1 MANVKEIEWQGGI
14 YNITDET
21 ARGEAQ
27 QARALANTAQATAER
42 ALTAAGNAQNAAGA
56 ARENADA
63 ANAAI
68 QNAETAEIKDG
79 DKLVKESAVWETAFL
94 RNHTTSTPATRSP
107 AGFIV
112 RDANVISQNYYFDK
126 TVNLAGVSIDFS
138 ESGIRFYILG
148 ADGKAVRSHFVA
160 WQS

>member
-1 MANVKEIEWQGGI
+1 MADVFQVVDNNGTEFDIAD
-14 YNITDET
+14 TT
-21 ARGEAQ
+21 
-27 QARALANTAQATAER
+27 
-42 ALTAAGNAQNAAGA
+42 

-79 DKLVKESAVWETAFL
+79 NKLVKESAIWETAFL
-94 RNHTTSTPATRSP
+94 RNPATATPATRSP

-112 RDANVISQNYYFDK
+112 RNPNVISQNYYFDK
-126 TVNLAGVSIDFS
+126 TVNLAGISVDFS
-138 ESGIRFYILG
+138 ESGIRFYVLG
-148 ADGKAVRSHFVA
+148 ADGTAVRSHFVA